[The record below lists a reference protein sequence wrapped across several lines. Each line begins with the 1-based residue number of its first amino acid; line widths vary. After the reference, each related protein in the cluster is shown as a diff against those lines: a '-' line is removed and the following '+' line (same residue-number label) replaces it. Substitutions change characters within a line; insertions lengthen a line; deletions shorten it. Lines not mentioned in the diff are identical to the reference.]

1 LSLIRRPYA
10 RLSSRNAPCY
20 FARASG
26 GPRRRAQRPRWRL
39 GFPQAASSKQRAVQR
54 IVSRESSETGVA
66 DRFDGEVSEAAGRY
80 ARAVFDLAKDTKQL
94 EAVEQDFA
102 KFAAAW
108 KESADLRDV
117 ARSPLIDPVEKS
129 KALVAVA
136 EKLGVSDLGRKTIGA
151 VAQNRRAAELPAIAS
166 AYRALVARE
175 RGARQVE
182 VVFARQPGEQEKNA
196 VVAALGE
203 KLGAKVEAE
212 ISVDESL
219 IGGFVARVGSRQ
231 FDASV
236 KAKLD
241 ALRLALKSA

>member
-1 LSLIRRPYA
+1 M
-10 RLSSRNAPCY
+10 
-20 FARASG
+20 
-26 GPRRRAQRPRWRL
+26 QRPDWRL
-39 GFPQAASSKQRAVQR
+39 GFPQAASSKQQAIRR
-54 IVSRESSETGVA
+54 IVSRESSETDVA
-66 DRFDGEVSEAAGRY
+66 DRPDGEASEAAGRY
-80 ARAVFDLAKDTKQL
+80 AHAVFDLAKEDNQL

-102 KFAAAW
+102 KFSAAW
-108 KESADLRDV
+108 KESSELRAV
-117 ARSPLIDPVEKS
+117 ARSPLIDPVEKAR
-129 KALVAVA
+129 ALVAVA
-136 EKLGVSDLGRKTIGA
+136 EKIGVSELGRKAIGA
-151 VAQNRRAAELPAIAS
+151 ITQNRRAAELPGIAS

-182 VVFARQPGEQEKNA
+182 VIFARQPGEQEKNA
-196 VVAALGE
+196 VVEALG
-203 KLGAKVEAE
+203 KQLGAKVEAE

>member
-1 LSLIRRPYA
+1 MSVRFEGIARRE
-10 RLSSRNAPCY
+10 
-20 FARASG
+20 
-26 GPRRRAQRPRWRL
+26 
-39 GFPQAASSKQRAVQR
+39 
-54 IVSRESSETGVA
+54 ISETGVP
-66 DRFDGEVSEAAGRY
+66 DKFDGEGSEAAGRY
-80 ARAVFDLAKDTKQL
+80 ARAVFDLAKDAKQL
-94 EAVEQDFA
+94 DVVEQDFA
-102 KFAAAW
+102 KFVAAW
-108 KESADLRDV
+108 RESSDLRDV
-117 ARSPLIDPVEKS
+117 ARSPLIDPVEKA

-136 EKLGVSDLGRKTIGA
+136 DKLGISDLGRKAIGA
-151 VAQNRRAAELPAIAS
+151 VAKNRRAAELPAIAA
-166 AYRALVARE
+166 AYRAKVARE

-182 VVFARQPGEQEKNA
+182 VIFARQPGEQEKNA

-203 KLGAKVEAE
+203 TLGAKVEAE

>member
-1 LSLIRRPYA
+1 
-10 RLSSRNAPCY
+10 
-20 FARASG
+20 
-26 GPRRRAQRPRWRL
+26 L
-39 GFPQAASSKQRAVQR
+39 GFTQTASYQQRAVRQTA
-54 IVSRESSETGVA
+54 SRESSETGVA
-66 DRFDGEVSEAAGRY
+66 EKFDGEASEAAGRY
-80 ARAVFDLAKDTKQL
+80 AQAVFDLAKEAKQL
-94 EAVEQDFA
+94 DVVEQDFA

-108 KESADLRDV
+108 KESADLRSV
-117 ARSPLIDPVEKS
+117 ARSPLIDPAEKA
-129 KALVAVA
+129 KALTAVV

-182 VVFARQPGEQEKNA
+182 VIFARQPGEQERSA
-196 VVAALGE
+196 VVEALGQ
-203 KLGAKVEAE
+203 KLGAKVEAD
-212 ISVDESL
+212 IKVDESL

>member
-1 LSLIRRPYA
+1 MSGPVGVWVSPKRRHPA
-10 RLSSRNAPCY
+10 A
-20 FARASG
+20 G
-26 GPRRRAQRPRWRL
+26 GQ
-39 GFPQAASSKQRAVQR
+39 QA
-54 IVSRESSETGVA
+54 VSRESSETGVA
-66 DRFDGEVSEAAGRY
+66 DNFDGEASEAAGRY
-80 ARAVFDLAKDTKQL
+80 SRAVFDLAKETKQL

-108 KESADLRDV
+108 KESAELRDV
-117 ARSPLIDPVEKS
+117 ARSPLIDPVEKA

-136 EKLGVSDLGRKTIGA
+136 EKIGVSELGRKAIGA
-151 VAQNRRAAELPAIAS
+151 IAENRRAAELPAIAA

-182 VVFARQPGEQEKNA
+182 VIFARQPAQQEQDA
-196 VVAALGE
+196 VIDALS
-203 KLGAKVEAE
+203 KQLGAKVEAE
-212 ISVDESL
+212 VSVDESL

>member
-1 LSLIRRPYA
+1 MLLRA
-10 RLSSRNAPCY
+10 RVR
-20 FARASG
+20 
-26 GPRRRAQRPRWRL
+26 GPRATAQRLVWRL
-39 GFPQAASSKQRAVQR
+39 GFPQAASSKQRAVR
-54 IVSRESSETGVA
+54 WIVSRESSETGVA
-66 DRFDGEVSEAAGRY
+66 DRLDGEVSEAAGRY
-80 ARAVFDLAKDTKQL
+80 ARAVFELAKDTKQL

-102 KFAAAW
+102 KFTAAW
-108 KESADLRDV
+108 KESAELRDV

-136 EKLGVSDLGRKTIGA
+136 DRLGLSDIGRKTIGA
-151 VAQNRRAAELPAIAS
+151 VTQNRRAAELPGIAS

-182 VVFARQPGEQEKNA
+182 VIFARTPGEQEKNA
-196 VVAALGE
+196 VIAALGE
-203 KLGAKVEAE
+203 TLGAKVEAQV
-212 ISVDESL
+212 SVDESL